1 MKTIKNKENKMKK
14 ILNNKVIKIGFI
26 GLYAGAVVLV
36 NSSQVF
42 AANEPLSVINNLSTL
57 MFSLIRAIGIILLA
71 WGIVQVGLALK
82 SHDPSQRANGF
93 FSIAG
98 GVIIT
103 FTKEVLDFITGAQ

>member
-1 MKTIKNKENKMKK
+1 MKTIKNKENKTQR
-14 ILNNKVIKIGFI
+14 ILNNKLLKVGFI
-26 GLYAGAVVLV
+26 GLYAGAVVLF
-36 NSSQVF
+36 NSPIVF
-42 AANEPLSVINNLSTL
+42 GANEPLSVISNLSTL
-57 MFSLIRAIGIILLA
+57 MFSLIRAIGVILLG

-103 FTKEVLDFITGAQ
+103 FTKEVLDFITGGQ

>member
-1 MKTIKNKENKMKK
+1 MKIMKNKEKNNKGLNKK
-14 ILNNKVIKIGFI
+14 ILKIGVI
-26 GLYAGAVVLV
+26 GLYAVAVVLF
-36 NSSQVF
+36 NSPQVF
-42 AANEPLSVINNLSTL
+42 CANEPLNVINNLSTL
-57 MFSLIRAIGIILLA
+57 MFSLIRAIGIILLG

-103 FTKEVLDFITGAQ
+103 FTKEILDFITGGQ

>member
-1 MKTIKNKENKMKK
+1 
-14 ILNNKVIKIGFI
+14 
-26 GLYAGAVVLV
+26 
-36 NSSQVF
+36 
-42 AANEPLSVINNLSTL
+42 
-57 MFSLIRAIGIILLA
+57 MFSLIRAIGIILLG

-103 FTKEVLDFITGAQ
+103 FTKEVLDFITGGQ

>member
-26 GLYAGAVVLV
+26 GLYAGAVVLF

-42 AANEPLSVINNLSTL
+42 AANEPLSVINNLSIL